1 MNDFNEAVVK
11 AEFANALAV
20 AGLQLKALPIMDG
33 QWHRAA
39 VEGDKQSKQ
48 SGRYLGY
55 LIGIRPAGFIKNF
68 KDDTR
73 SGRWKSRATALA
85 TSSTNRAAMQRTAA
99 EAEAR
104 RIAERTAAQAA
115 VAARAE
121 VEWTSASPASAAH
134 PYLQRKDVQPYGL
147 RVGTNGELLVPMR
160 DFDGKLWGLQR
171 IAPNGTKR
179 FAKGSRVAGLHL
191 VLGELAPSC
200 VLLTAE
206 GYASTATLHAGT
218 GRPTA
223 VAFIKSNFAAIART
237 YAERLPGLRVAFCG
251 DNDHHH
257 PRRDPPLPNVG
268 REAAEAAARDVGDVA
283 ILPAFEDH
291 QKGTDWNDYAALHGL
306 DAVRAAINAALPPK
320 ACSISEA
327 RAALADH
334 VDAFTARTL
343 NWHATSDTTR
353 QPEHAGLAI
362 EVDAGKTRVTC
373 EALPG
378 FITEASDRQLPHR
391 VLFTV
396 ATHKLGGEVSTRLAD
411 LGLSHATWRGR
422 EAENPATGK
431 SMCDDLPA
439 VKDAI
444 IAGEEV
450 ESAVCGK
457 PDGPRCRFF
466 DVCQYQRQ
474 KATAAAADVVVAAH
488 EIMLGRL
495 PQAIGKGFAL
505 TIADEGWLQDGAETR
520 VLTAETL
527 RTRRGRTP
535 GPVLRRSKPT

>member
-1 MNDFNEAVVK
+1 MTRFNEADVQ
-11 AEFANALAV
+11 AEFAVALAA
-20 AGLQLKALPIMDG
+20 AGLQLKTLLIMDG

-39 VEGDKQSKQ
+39 VDGDRGKKQ
-48 SGRYLGY
+48 SGRYRGY
-55 LIGIRPAGFIKNF
+55 LTGIRPAGFVQNF
-68 KDDTR
+68 KDESR
-73 SGRWKSRATALA
+73 STKWKFGGTTPAMSPAE
-85 TSSTNRAAMQRTAA
+85 RAAMQRAAA
-99 EAEAR
+99 EADAHR
-104 RIAERTAAQAA
+104 TAERTAAQAA
-115 VAARAE
+115 VAVRAE
-121 VEWTSASPASAAH
+121 VEWSSASPASTAH
-134 PYLQRKDVQPYGL
+134 PYLRRKGVEPYGL
-147 RVGTNGELLVPMR
+147 RVGTNGALLVPMR
-160 DFDGKLWGLQR
+160 DFDGKLRDLQR

-179 FAKGSRVAGLHL
+179 FAKNSRVAGLHL
-191 VLGELAPSC
+191 LLGELSPDS
-200 VLLTAE
+200 VLLIAE
-206 GYASTATLHAGT
+206 GYATAATLHAAT
-218 GRPTA
+218 DHPVA
-223 VAFIKSNFAAIART
+223 VTFVKSNFAAIARA
-237 YAERLPGLRVAFCG
+237 YLERYPNLRIAFAG
-251 DNDHHH
+251 DNDHAL

-268 REAAEAAARDVGDVA
+268 REAAEAAARDVGGVA

-291 QKGTDWNDYAALHGL
+291 QTGTDWNDFVALHGL
-306 DAVRAAINAALPPK
+306 DAVRVAIEAALPPK
-320 ACSISEA
+320 AWSISKA
-327 RAALADH
+327 RAALADY
-334 VDAFTARTL
+334 VNAFMARTL

-362 EVDAGKTRVTC
+362 EVGAGKTRVTC

-378 FITEASDRQLPHR
+378 FIAEAIDRQLPHR

-396 ATHKLGGEVSTRLAD
+396 ATHKLGGEVSARLAD
-411 LGLSHATWRGR
+411 LSLSHATWRGR
-422 EAENPATGK
+422 EPKNPATGK
-431 SMCDDLPA
+431 PMCDDLPA

-466 DVCQYQRQ
+466 ENCAYQHQ
-474 KATAAAADVVVAAH
+474 KAKAAAADVVVAAH